1 MNTQPVD
8 LFFSA
13 EDVIDYFPPE
23 DPLTHMTC
31 EVLMCE
37 KQALQTPF
45 KSYLS
50 DMLALVKKE
59 AAERKALGALP
70 LYERTLP

>member
-13 EDVIDYFPPE
+13 EDVLDYFLPE

-31 EVLMCE
+31 EVLMCD
-37 KQALQTPF
+37 KQVI
-45 KSYLS
+45 
-50 DMLALVKKE
+50 MN
-59 AAERKALGALP
+59 
-70 LYERTLP
+70 